1 MSATVK
7 ELAYHHYEYK
17 GKAKMGAWGVGTF
30 DNDDAADWTYELE
43 ATPGDTLLVESLT
56 YVVELGEDFLD
67 SPEACRALA
76 AAEVVAALRGEPAT
90 DLPEIVRNWVAQ
102 ATGNDIEFLAKL
114 SLQAIERI
122 EVDSELK
129 ELWDETNDAAEWYE
143 GVANLKTRLS
153 A

>member
-1 MSATVK
+1 
-7 ELAYHHYEYK
+7 
-17 GKAKMGAWGVGTF
+17 MGAWGVGTF

-43 ATPGDTLLVESLT
+43 VTQGDTLLVESLT
-56 YVVELGEDFLD
+56 YVVELEEEFLD

-76 AAEVVAALRGEPAT
+76 AAEVVAALRGAPAA

-102 ATGNDIEFLAKL
+102 ATGNDLESLAKL

-129 ELWDETNDAAEWYE
+129 ELWDETKHAAEWYAL
-143 GVANLKTRLS
+143 VASLKSRLS